1 MDKINSDSPAK
12 SCNIVCALN
21 IFLFFKHLG
30 IFLDIAADIIFELV
44 PTEKINQ
51 ITLSDYFL

>member
-1 MDKINSDSPAK
+1 M
-12 SCNIVCALN
+12 NILIHLPKVAILFVHS
-21 IFLFFKHLG
+21 IYFFFKHLG

-44 PTEKINQ
+44 PTEKMNQ